1 MQNVQTGSLIGIPCK
16 VSDSAFDGEVIVE
29 FDSLTGWIA
38 GFARA
43 ANVRE
48 TDAGKL
54 IEAEIISVEED
65 HLVVNVDGSFFT
77 TNGIATIQPDV
88 LPLAA

>member
-1 MQNVQTGSLIGIPCK
+1 MHKVESGELIGIPCK

-29 FDSLTGWIA
+29 FASLTGWIA

-48 TDAGKL
+48 TEAGNL
-54 IEAEIISVEED
+54 LAAEIVSVEDD

-77 TNGIATIQPDV
+77 TNGITTVQPDL
-88 LPLAA
+88 LPLGA